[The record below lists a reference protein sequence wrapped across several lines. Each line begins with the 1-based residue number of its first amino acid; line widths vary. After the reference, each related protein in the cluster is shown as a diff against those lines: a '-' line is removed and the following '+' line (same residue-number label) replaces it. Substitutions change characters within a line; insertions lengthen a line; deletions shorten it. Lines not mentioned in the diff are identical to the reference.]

1 MGKAKINFEIEE
13 ESLANAKAFVAKH
26 GGSLNK
32 LVSSLFNSLGQNE
45 RARGPATDPAIG
57 ILLEVSAGKISITE
71 AAAQLKLPDAGYVL
85 QGLARE
91 NLPLPRLTKSEL
103 DRQASASREA
113 LRDCLVQPA
122 PVAKKRKALAIV
134 K

>member
-1 MGKAKINFEIEE
+1 MAKAKINFEVEE

-32 LVSSLFNSLGQNE
+32 LVSSLFASLGQDE
-45 RARGPATDPAIG
+45 RARAPAIDPATG
-57 ILLEVSAGKISITE
+57 VLLQVSAGKLSLME

-85 QGLARE
+85 QRLASE
-91 NLPLPRLTKSEL
+91 NLPLPRLTESEL
-103 DRQASASREA
+103 DRQAAESLEA
-113 LRDCLVQPA
+113 LGDCLIKTAPA
-122 PVAKKRKALAIV
+122 AKRRKSIASA